1 MLIQTLLRLK
11 NIELKEKMR
20 FLKPLMDQNFLEYAS
35 YVIKDRAIPDII
47 DGLKPVQRR
56 IMHTMKEMDD
66 GKFSKVANIVGDTMK
81 LHPHGDASIGSAL
94 VVIANK
100 EYFIEKQGNFGNLL
114 TGDPASAPRYIE
126 ARLTPLAKEALFN
139 SELTEY
145 IDSYDGR
152 NKEPIVLPAKLPV
165 SLLFGAE
172 GIAVGMS
179 TKILPHNFN
188 EVINAQIAFLTDKP
202 FKLFPDFH
210 NGGLMD
216 ASLYEDG
223 IGKVRVRARI
233 EITDEKIL
241 TVRELPFGVTTES
254 LIQSVQE
261 AVNKGKFK
269 LSSIDDFTSEK
280 VEIELKAIRGMDVE
294 KLLKL
299 LYAFTHCEVSI
310 SVNLLLI
317 QANQPVQLTVS
328 EVLRHNTLRL
338 KDILKQE
345 LLLSLEQTR
354 RKWHL
359 RRMEMYFIGEKIY
372 QKLEACDSYEEALEV
387 VKKAVIQIESAL
399 PFPVVQEDIEKLLT
413 LQIKR
418 ISRYDLKDSQKELD
432 KLKVTIRSLNKS
444 LKDITGYT
452 IMYLEKLKEKYGKNY
467 PRHTKIKRFDEIRV
481 QDVAEKQNV
490 GWDRKEGFLG
500 INVKSATTSFL
511 CSAYDKMVVIR
522 NDGSYQVIRVPD
534 KQFIGKNAICVEKLN
549 SKIVHNV
556 VYWEGATRVCYAKRF
571 RVEKFI
577 LEREYNLFP
586 AKKGAKILHLSQGEG
601 VRLEISFV
609 PTPRIRKSNDMY
621 IMDELAI
628 KGIQARGN
636 KVSSKSVQSVKVATN
651 TGLDEQEKLLHE
663 KNILPNQESRLA
675 EESVRPKEEPL
686 LPKESE
692 N

>member
-1 MLIQTLLRLK
+1 
-11 NIELKEKMR
+11 MR

-35 YVIKDRAIPDII
+35 YVIKDRAIPDIV

-66 GKFSKVANIVGDTMK
+66 GKFCKVANIVGDTMK

-126 ARLTPLAKEALFN
+126 ARLTPLAKEVLFN

-145 IDSYDGR
+145 SDSYDGR
-152 NKEPIVLPAKLPV
+152 NKEPIVLPSKLPV
-165 SLLFGAE
+165 ALLFGAE

-179 TKILPHNFN
+179 TRILPHNFN
-188 EVINAQIAFLTDKP
+188 EVIDAQIAFLNEKP
-202 FKLFPDFH
+202 FKLFPDFR
-210 NGGLMD
+210 NGGFLD
-216 ASLYEDG
+216 AGQYEDG

-254 LIQSVQE
+254 LIQSVQD

-269 LSSIDDFTSEK
+269 LSSIDDFTAEK
-280 VEIELKAIRGMDVE
+280 VEIELKATRGMATE

-299 LYAFTHCEVSI
+299 LYAFTQCEVSI

-317 QANQPVQLTVS
+317 QANQPVLLTVS

-338 KDILKQE
+338 KDLLKQE
-345 LLLSLEQTR
+345 LLLSLEHAR

-372 QKLEACDSYEEALEV
+372 QKLEVCDSYEEAIEV
-387 VKKAVIQIESAL
+387 VKKSVLHIESVL
-399 PFPVVQEDIEKLLT
+399 PFSVEQEDIEKLLT

-418 ISRYDLKDSQKELD
+418 ISRYDQNESQKELH
-432 KLKVTIRSLNKS
+432 KLKVTISSLNKS
-444 LKDITGYT
+444 LKDITRYT
-452 IMYLEKLKEKYGKNY
+452 INFLEKIKDKYGLDY
-467 PRHTKIKRFDEIRV
+467 PRRTKIKRFDEIRV
-481 QDVAEKQNV
+481 QDVAEKQKV

-500 INVKSATTSFL
+500 LNVNSSTTSFF

-522 NDGSYQVIRVPD
+522 KDGSYQVIRVPE

-549 SKIVHNV
+549 SKTVHNV
-556 VYWEGATRVCYAKRF
+556 IYWEGATRVCYAKRF

-577 LEREYNLFP
+577 LDREYNLFP
-586 AKKGAKILHLSQGEG
+586 AKKGAKILHLSQGERI
-601 VRLEISFV
+601 RLEVSFV
-609 PTPRIRKSNDMY
+609 PSPRIRKSSDIY
-621 IMDELAI
+621 IFDDLAI

-636 KVSSKSVQSVKVATN
+636 KVSSKSVQSVRVMTN
-651 TGLDEQEKLLHE
+651 K
-663 KNILPNQESRLA
+663 A
-675 EESVRPKEEPL
+675 EFGQEPL
-686 LPKESE
+686 LPEESE
-692 N
+692 NK